1 MLFCHYWT
9 IESMLGAVVLDVNA
23 NQCRTFSVTS
33 GDFWHWIFLLCIWIE
48 FCLQFLYLWFH
59 WVFHTCFLFRFKS
72 KKIFNLSVWFLM
84 YA

>member
-33 GDFWHWIFLLCIWIE
+33 GDF
-48 FCLQFLYLWFH
+48 
-59 WVFHTCFLFRFKS
+59 
-72 KKIFNLSVWFLM
+72 
-84 YA
+84 